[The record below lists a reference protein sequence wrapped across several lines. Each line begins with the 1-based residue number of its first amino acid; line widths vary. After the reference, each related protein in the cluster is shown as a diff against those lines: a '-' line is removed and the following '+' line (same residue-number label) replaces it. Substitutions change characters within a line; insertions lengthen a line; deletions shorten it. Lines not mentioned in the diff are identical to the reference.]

1 MVNMQRPFADKRVL
15 GPFIDLGSSVEAPKP
30 ETSKQAVRVFTPT
43 ESTATSSKAS
53 DIESKVED
61 MVSADVSVSSVSGG
75 FMTAADAAGRG
86 PVEFPHEILDVTE
99 TFIKKDLGIKEK
111 STLIAAN
118 PGNKTLQ
125 SCFVPV
131 EGEFTDEQLA
141 EIDEL
146 ASFVTGLDL
155 KSEQVEQRLYIDS
168 GVTEF
173 NHIALDVI
181 EIVTSRVSFDSNIS
195 VQNNSM
201 LVRAPNE

>member
-1 MVNMQRPFADKRVL
+1 LL
-15 GPFIDLGSSVEAPKP
+15 GPFINLGSSVEAPKAK
-30 ETSKQAVRVFTPT
+30 TSEQAVRVFTPT
-43 ESTATSSKAS
+43 ESRATDSKAS
-53 DIESKVED
+53 DIESKIES
-61 MVSADVSVSSVSGG
+61 MVSANVSVSSVSGG

-86 PVEFPHEILDVTE
+86 SVEFPHEVLDVTE
-99 TFIKKDLGIKEK
+99 TLIKKDLGIKEK

-125 SCFVPV
+125 SCFAPV
-131 EGEFTDEQLA
+131 EGEFTGKQLA

-173 NHIALDVI
+173 NHVALDVM

-201 LVRAPNE
+201 LIRSPNER

>member
-1 MVNMQRPFADKRVL
+1 MERPLADKRPL
-15 GPFIDLGSSVEAPKP
+15 GPFLNLNSEVDVPEPK
-30 ETSKQAVRVFTPT
+30 TSEQAVRVFTPT
-43 ESTATSSKAS
+43 KSRATDSKAS
-53 DIESKVED
+53 DIESKVES
-61 MVSADVSVSSVSGG
+61 MVSANVSVSSVPGG
-75 FMTAADAAGRG
+75 LMTAADAAGRG
-86 PVEFPHEILDVTE
+86 PVEFPHEVLDVTE

-118 PGNKTLQ
+118 PGGKTLQ

-131 EGEFTDEQLA
+131 EGEFTDKQLA

-168 GVTEF
+168 GVTKF
-173 NHIALDVI
+173 NHIALDVM

-195 VQNNSM
+195 VQDNSM
-201 LVRAPNE
+201 LVRAPNKQ